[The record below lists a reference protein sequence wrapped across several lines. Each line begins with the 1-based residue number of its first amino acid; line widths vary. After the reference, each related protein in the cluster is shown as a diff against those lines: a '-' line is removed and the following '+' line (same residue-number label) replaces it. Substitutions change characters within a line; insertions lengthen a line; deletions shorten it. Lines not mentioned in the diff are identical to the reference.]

1 MKEFNS
7 FNLINYTN
15 ESKIPQTMTVMILSE
30 SNELVF
36 LGTVGDAV
44 INSHVKSTSAVA
56 KLNNV
61 IASDNII
68 KMYVSDVN
76 A

>member
-7 FNLINYTN
+7 FNLINYIN
-15 ESKIPQTMTVMILSE
+15 EAKIPQTMTVMILSE